1 MQIKFTLLAT
11 ALMFSSLVKAQ
22 SNSGEHSV
30 LGKNYWGL
38 RLGASPM
45 SYLFTDEGT
54 WSFPRSMNMQ
64 LDFVYGLKLNRSF
77 YFETGLT
84 YYHTNHTLGTFFSGN
99 PAVKGEF
106 NTYSSHNFMIPI
118 GIRYRTTGEQWRFTA
133 NAFAQTFGAG
143 FSRSQLRGYNQNG
156 EQIESSTK
164 LDRGLGWLLTYQ
176 LGLGL
181 EYQLST
187 QWLVRAEVNTSFSGL
202 KNLPQ
207 FSVLPSYHLG
217 LFKTI
222 AKGKKF

>member
-1 MQIKFTLLAT
+1 MKKLLVFILVLAGSLAAT
-11 ALMFSSLVKAQ
+11 AQ
-22 SNSGEHSV
+22 STENN
-30 LGKNYWGL
+30 LGKNYWGI
-38 RLGASPM
+38 RQGFSPV
-45 SYLFTDEGT
+45 SYF
-54 WSFPRSMNMQ
+54 RSNDYLLTLPKNMNMQ
-64 LDFVYGLKLNRSF
+64 LDFVYGLRLNRSF

-84 YYHTNHTLGTFFSGN
+84 YYHTNHTLGTFYSGN

-106 NTYSSHNFMIPI
+106 NTYSSHNYIIPI

-164 LDRGLGWLLTYQ
+164 LDRGLGWLLNYQ

-187 QWLVRAEVNTSFSGL
+187 QWLVRAEVNTSISGL

-207 FSVLPSYHLG
+207 FSIQPSYHLG
-217 LFKTI
+217 IFKTI
-222 AKGKKF
+222 SPGKKF